1 MFPDFLKTKEKLQKM
16 LDDEM
21 QKARLRHM
29 GPLANVRASM
39 ISEGSKTVVIREDG
53 SVDGGDLEITT
64 VKLEV
69 KFEEVEKMSHEMVL
83 DKINRAA
90 EEMASKM
97 AKLFYEH
104 LAKSAEEAGNVISAD
119 GEPFSIDLFFEM
131 LEKMHIDF
139 DDAGNPIQL
148 MSTVSPKLFPSIAK
162 VIAEAKADPANDR
175 RYKAIIER
183 KREEWCARESNRKLV
198 G

>member
-39 ISEGSKTVVIREDG
+39 IFEGSKPVVIREDG
-53 SVDGGDLEITT
+53 SVDGGDLESTT

-69 KFEEVEKMSHEMVL
+69 KFEEVEKMNHEMVL

-90 EEMASKM
+90 EEMAAKI
-97 AKLFYEH
+97 AKLFYEQ
-104 LAKSAEEAGNVISAD
+104 LTKSAEEVGNVVSAG
-119 GEPFSIDLFFEM
+119 GEPFSIDLFFDM
-131 LEKMHIDF
+131 LEKIYIDF
-139 DDAGNPIQL
+139 DEAGNPNEL
-148 MSTVSPKLFPSIAK
+148 GVVVHPERLSSISR
-162 VIAEAKADPANDR
+162 VISQAEADPR
-175 RYKAIIER
+175 SQAIIER
-183 KREEWCARESNRKLV
+183 KREEWYAREGNRKLV